1 MALTKEG
8 YAVKRLAEL
17 KREYDRLLLNR
28 FGPINT
34 QPDSVIGQLEGIWA
48 EALANIYE
56 QTQDVYHAMYPF
68 SAEGVSL
75 DGAVSYVG
83 ITRFTAT
90 ATWTIAAVY
99 GRESTLLRRGAQASD
114 GVQRYQSVLDAVI
127 SRANAI
133 DTQIDIKVQNETNYE
148 LNVSGTLIRYLSGPK
163 ATLEEI
169 AAGLGKQFDPE
180 TMRYEIKDKRLR
192 VFAADGVTPFA
203 LSVGEGMQFTRIGSP
218 ARFVAMNEG
227 RNVLPQGALREIITP
242 RSGWEEVCNLTEGVT
257 GRERESDSELRLRFE
272 QSRQSLGSA
281 TVKAIRARLI
291 QDVTGV
297 SEVRIFENRTNQT
310 SEDGIPPHAFEALV
324 VGGSDQSVADA
335 LWKHKPAGIET
346 YGAYA
351 MLVKDENGDGQRI
364 CFSRAAQKYI
374 WIRVR
379 VTGLYDEEALPQDVI
394 STIKRAVMGY
404 GDSLSIGEDVI
415 LQRMLGPIYANT
427 TGIAQLA
434 IEAAVTDSPQAIPQ
448 YGSGN
453 IAIDKRSAAL
463 FAESRLEVIGL

>member
-17 KREYDRLLLNR
+17 KKEYDRLLINR

-56 QTQDVYHAMYPF
+56 QAQDTYHAMYPF

-83 ITRFTAT
+83 ITRFAAT

-99 GRESTLLRRGAQASD
+99 GRESTLLKSGAQASD

-133 DTQIDIKVQNETNYE
+133 DTLIDMTVQNGADYV
-148 LNVSGTLIRYLSGPK
+148 LNVNGTLISYVSGPN

-169 AAGLGKQFDPE
+169 ATGLGEQLNPE
-180 TMRYEIKDKRLR
+180 AIRYEVKDKSFR

-203 LSVGEGMQFTRIGSP
+203 LSVGERMQFSRIGSP

-227 RNVLPQGALREIITP
+227 RKVLPQGALREIVTP
-242 RSGWEEVCNLTEGVT
+242 RSGWDEVCNLIEGVT
-257 GRERESDSELRLRFE
+257 GRERESDTELRTRFE

-291 QDVTGV
+291 QDVSGV

-346 YGAYA
+346 YGANS

-364 CFSRAAQKYI
+364 CFSRAAQKYA

-394 STIKRAVMGY
+394 STIKRSVMSY
-404 GDSLSIGEDVI
+404 GETLSIGEDII

-427 TGIAQLA
+427 TGLSQIT
-434 IEAAVTDSPQAIPQ
+434 IEAAVTESPDASPD
-448 YGSGN
+448 YGSDN
-453 IAIDKRSAAL
+453 IAIDKRSTAVFDAA
-463 FAESRLEVIGL
+463 RLEVIGL

>member
-17 KREYDRLLLNR
+17 KKEYDRLLINR

-48 EALANIYE
+48 EALANLYE
-56 QTQDVYHAMYPF
+56 QAQDTYHAMYPF

-99 GRESTLLRRGAQASD
+99 GRESTLLKSGAQASD

-127 SRANAI
+127 SRANAVDTLI
-133 DTQIDIKVQNETNYE
+133 DVNVQSGMNYV
-148 LNVSGTLIRYLSGPK
+148 LNVNGMLISYLSGSN

-169 AAGLGKQFDPE
+169 AFGLGQQFNPDA
-180 TMRYEIKDKRLR
+180 MRYELDDGRLR
-192 VFAADGVTPFA
+192 IFATDGVTPFA
-203 LSVGEGMQFTRIGSP
+203 LSVGERMKMVRIGSP
-218 ARFVAMNEG
+218 ARFVSMNEG
-227 RNVLPQGALREIITP
+227 RRVLPQGALREIVTP
-242 RSGWEEVCNLTEGVT
+242 RSGWEDVCNLVEGVT
-257 GRERESDSELRLRFE
+257 GRERESDTELRTRFE

-291 QDVTGV
+291 QDVSGV

-310 SEDGIPPHAFEALV
+310 SDDGIPPHAFEALV

-335 LWKHKPAGIET
+335 LWTHKPAGIET
-346 YGAYA
+346 YGANSI
-351 MLVKDENGDGQRI
+351 MVKDENGDGQRI
-364 CFSRAAQKYI
+364 CFSRATQKYA
-374 WIRVR
+374 WIRVH
-379 VTGLYDEEALPQDVI
+379 VTGLYDEEALPQDII
-394 STIKRAVMGY
+394 STIKRAVMSY
-404 GDSLSIGEDVI
+404 GESLSIGEDII

-427 TGIAQLA
+427 TGLA
-434 IEAAVTDSPQAIPQ
+434 GIVIEAAVTESPEALPA
-448 YGSGN
+448 YGEGN
-453 IAIDKRSAAL
+453 IAIDKRSTAVFDEA
-463 FAESRLEVIGL
+463 RLEVIGL